1 MLQLCCSLFC
11 GVCCSLC
18 RICDCFARKNAISN
32 RTPRTRFNLRVER
45 GMSRTCFSAN
55 KSPRTRV
62 PGRSAHPWTHTNSPA
77 YRLCANRCRIKYVTN
92 SCSRANCFSRTC
104 VPCANS
110 SPTNCIGHVCIC
122 ESCGMK
128 YVAHLRSRANFLP
141 RTCVRVRSARPRTAL
156 VTFLCA
162 NSVEWNLSRTRVLE
176 QLSPTNLCFE
186 FAHPRTYYAPRMR
199 HVRTRKNC
207 VPTNSPY
214 FMFVLYVH
222 IYIYMYTFVC
232 KHMYI

>member
-1 MLQLCCSLFC
+1 MKF
-11 GVCCSLC
+11 
-18 RICDCFARKNAISN
+18 
-32 RTPRTRFNLRVER
+32 
-45 GMSRTCFSAN
+45 
-55 KSPRTRV
+55 
-62 PGRSAHPWTHTNSPA
+62 
-77 YRLCANRCRIKYVTN
+77 VTN
-92 SCSRANCFSRTC
+92 SCSRANCFPRTC
-104 VPCANS
+104 VPSANS

-128 YVAHLRSRANFLP
+128 YVAHLRSRASRANFLP
-141 RTCVRVRSARPRTAL
+141 RTCVRVWSARPRTAL

-162 NSVEWNLSRTRVLE
+162 NRVEWNTSRTRVLE

-222 IYIYMYTFVC
+222 IYIYTYTYVC
-232 KHMYI
+232 KHTYINACLHINIYTYVYKNVYIYICITCIYVYICIHIRIYIHTYMYIYIYIYEYT